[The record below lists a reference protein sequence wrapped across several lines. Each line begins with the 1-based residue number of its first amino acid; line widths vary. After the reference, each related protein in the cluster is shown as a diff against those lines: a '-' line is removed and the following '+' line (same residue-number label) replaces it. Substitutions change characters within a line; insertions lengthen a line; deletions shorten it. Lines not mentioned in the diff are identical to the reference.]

1 MLKGNVLPK
10 IIEEC
15 LYRLL
20 CCCEPHRAAL
30 RQLCSPVS
38 GYNLGQACSELARPG
53 CSVLLQ
59 PGSAGIWA
67 WPSGRTGT
75 PKSSPPPSQLP
86 SAVQCHTAKSLFCSS
101 LCSASLKPLNLWGP
115 LVFMTHPSAWP
126 LAPSPQGNPWAAP
139 EQLHTLWPWCF
150 PADCMSACGVVA
162 SWSATHLET
171 TLCWDQQPCSCALG
185 PFTPCYSAS
194 CRLREPF

>member
-1 MLKGNVLPK
+1 MLFVHILKSNILPK

-30 RQLCSPVS
+30 CQLCSPVS
-38 GYNLGQACSELARPG
+38 GYNMGQACSELARPA
-53 CSVLLQ
+53 CSVLLK

-67 WPSGRTGT
+67 WPSSPTGT
-75 PKSSPPPSQLP
+75 PKSSPPLP
-86 SAVQCHTAKSLFCSS
+86 
-101 LCSASLKPLNLWGP
+101 PY
-115 LVFMTHPSAWP
+115 PSAWP
-126 LAPSPQGNPWAAP
+126 LALSPQGNPWAAP

-150 PADCMSACGVVA
+150 SADCMSACGVVA

-171 TLCWDQQPCSCALG
+171 TLRWDQQPYSCALR

-194 CRLREPF
+194 YWLWEPF